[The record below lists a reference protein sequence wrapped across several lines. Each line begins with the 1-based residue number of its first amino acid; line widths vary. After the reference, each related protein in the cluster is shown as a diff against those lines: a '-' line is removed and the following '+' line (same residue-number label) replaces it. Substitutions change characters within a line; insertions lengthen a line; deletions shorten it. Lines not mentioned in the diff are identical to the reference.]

1 MKQLLFYI
9 AIGTWLL
16 SSCADKDYLVTIHT
30 DLGDMKV
37 VLYDETPGHKENF
50 IKLAESGKYDSVLW
64 HRVIRGFMAQGGDL
78 STRPDAAAEEN
89 YTIPAEIIPGLWH
102 KKGALAA
109 ARMGDNQN
117 PEKRSS
123 GTQFYIVQGVSYNN
137 AQLDESLNG
146 RYLSTRNTRL
156 QAFLREP
163 GNQPIYDTLVSMMQT
178 ERMGEYEALIESL
191 VPSLEEKYGPIKR
204 YTLTDEQRR
213 LYTSI
218 GGTPHLDND
227 YTVFGEVVDGLEVI
241 DMLCQ
246 VATGPNDKPIEDVRM
261 AMTVKKVSRKVLETE
276 YGYSPKG
283 Q

>member
-1 MKQLLFYI
+1 
-9 AIGTWLL
+9 
-16 SSCADKDYLVTIHT
+16 
-30 DLGDMKV
+30 
-37 VLYDETPGHKENF
+37 
-50 IKLAESGKYDSVLW
+50 
-64 HRVIRGFMAQGGDL
+64 
-78 STRPDAAAEEN
+78 
-89 YTIPAEIIPGLWH
+89 
-102 KKGALAA
+102 
-109 ARMGDNQN
+109 MGDNQN